1 MINLS
6 LWQGAVRHSEG
17 GGGSS
22 HGSENQQR
30 PQPAPQHQPRH
41 QHQVRH
47 VVKSIN
53 VFKIR
58 HQKVRKTRSAELV
71 TGNFDTS
78 RVYTYLLSPASHQ
91 QPTILKLSNLLFVFF
106 SIQIKEWSCRDQ
118 TTTSIPNWPSPN
130 RTEFNFQIN
139 CPIWMNKGK
148 RVNHFQAFIRSFIF
162 ILFASLS
169 LFLFSKQSDD
179 PSVVIRSLWDAKQ
192 RHMVFLGQIN
202 ATYSESFII
211 EIGIFSETLAGT
223 PRLPWNSLWSLYR

>member
-1 MINLS
+1 M
-6 LWQGAVRHSEG
+6 AVG
-17 GGGSS
+17 
-22 HGSENQQR
+22 
-30 PQPAPQHQPRH
+30 
-41 QHQVRH
+41 
-47 VVKSIN
+47 
-53 VFKIR
+53 
-58 HQKVRKTRSAELV
+58 L
-71 TGNFDTS
+71 
-78 RVYTYLLSPASHQ
+78 TYLLSPASHQ

-148 RVNHFQAFIRSFIF
+148 RVNHFQAFIRSSIF

-202 ATYSESFII
+202 ATNSESFYHWNWN
-211 EIGIFSETLAGT
+211 IFRDSCWYAPVALKQSLKFI
-223 PRLPWNSLWSLYR
+223 PVRLKFKYSW